1 MRFIEDLCPP
11 ALLYLIFLVVQLGL
25 DMSLGLW
32 VTFTIKLFF
41 GIAVVAVLDTFCGVG
56 LSVVS
61 WFMVATPFLITA
73 LATAIAIGTNFDGIV
88 MGQFKEPF
96 TDSEARETDIP
107 EASNSVSRQAV
118 KTDKKFKRFSTL

>member
-1 MRFIEDLCPP
+1 MRFIEDLCSP
-11 ALLYLIFLVVQLGL
+11 ALLYLIFLVIQLGL

-73 LATAIAIGTNFDGIV
+73 LATAIAIGTNFDAIV

>member
-11 ALLYLIFLVVQLGL
+11 ALLYLIFLVIQLGL

-73 LATAIAIGTNFDGIV
+73 LATAIAIGTNFDAIV

-107 EASNSVSRQAV
+107 EASNSVSRQSV

>member
-11 ALLYLIFLVVQLGL
+11 ALLYLIFLVIQLGL

-73 LATAIAIGTNFDGIV
+73 LATAIAIGTNFDAIV

-96 TDSEARETDIP
+96 TDSEARETDLP

>member
-88 MGQFKEPF
+88 MGQLKEPF

>member
-96 TDSEARETDIP
+96 TDSESRETDIP

>member
-1 MRFIEDLCPP
+1 MRFIEDLCSP

-73 LATAIAIGTNFDGIV
+73 LATAIAIGTNFDAIV
-88 MGQFKEPF
+88 MGQFKETF
-96 TDSEARETDIP
+96 VDSDARETDIP
-107 EASNSVSRQAV
+107 EASNSVSRQSV

>member
-1 MRFIEDLCPP
+1 MRFIEDLCSP

>member
-1 MRFIEDLCPP
+1 MRFIEDLCSP

-73 LATAIAIGTNFDGIV
+73 LATAIAIGTNFDAIV

>member
-11 ALLYLIFLVVQLGL
+11 ALLYLIFLVIQLGL

-107 EASNSVSRQAV
+107 ESSNSVSRQAV

>member
-1 MRFIEDLCPP
+1 MRFIEDLCSP

-107 EASNSVSRQAV
+107 EASNSVSRQAA

>member
-1 MRFIEDLCPP
+1 MRFIEDLCSP

-73 LATAIAIGTNFDGIV
+73 LATAIAIGTNFDAIV

-118 KTDKKFKRFSTL
+118 KTDTKFKRFSTL

>member
-73 LATAIAIGTNFDGIV
+73 LATAIAIGTNFDAIV

>member
-11 ALLYLIFLVVQLGL
+11 ALLYLIFLVIQLGL

-41 GIAVVAVLDTFCGVG
+41 GIAVVALLDTFCGVG

-88 MGQFKEPF
+88 MGQLKEPF
-96 TDSEARETDIP
+96 TDSEARETDLP
-107 EASNSVSRQAV
+107 EASNSVARQSV

>member
-32 VTFTIKLFF
+32 VTFTLKLFF
-41 GIAVVAVLDTFCGVG
+41 GAAVVLILDTFCGVG
-56 LSVVS
+56 LTVVS

-73 LATAIAIGTNFDGIV
+73 LATAIAIGTGFDAIV
-88 MGQFKEPF
+88 LGQFKETF
-96 TDSEARETDIP
+96 IDSEARETDVP
-107 EASNSVSRQAV
+107 ESSNSIPQQTG

>member
-41 GIAVVAVLDTFCGVG
+41 GIAVVALLDTFCGVG

-73 LATAIAIGTNFDGIV
+73 LATAIAIGTNFDAIV

-96 TDSEARETDIP
+96 TDSEARETDLP

>member
-1 MRFIEDLCPP
+1 
-11 ALLYLIFLVVQLGL
+11 
-25 DMSLGLW
+25 
-32 VTFTIKLFF
+32 
-41 GIAVVAVLDTFCGVG
+41 
-56 LSVVS
+56 
-61 WFMVATPFLITA
+61 
-73 LATAIAIGTNFDGIV
+73 V

>member
-11 ALLYLIFLVVQLGL
+11 ALLYLIFLVIQLGL

-73 LATAIAIGTNFDGIV
+73 LATANAIGTNFDAIV

>member
-1 MRFIEDLCPP
+1 MRFIEDLCSP

-73 LATAIAIGTNFDGIV
+73 LATAIAIGTNFDAIV

-96 TDSEARETDIP
+96 TDSKARETDLP